1 MEAPTNAGPEYRKE
15 AHQAFSDLAREHN
28 VELIPFFLEGVGG
41 MERLNQPDGIHPNA
55 EGTKIVAEN
64 VYKHL
69 RPMLEK

>member
-1 MEAPTNAGPEYRKE
+1 YRKE

-41 MERLNQPDGIHPNA
+41 MERLNQPDGIHPNR